1 MQICRFCGKL
11 IPTEKTY
18 DPGELWI
25 CKECEDKHKRE
36 RIDVT
41 GRELIEWIQKNH
53 AEDLIVHIRNTGG
66 NEVESSEP
74 DLKCSVV
81 YEKDGQERLDR
92 YIMI

>member
-36 RIDVT
+36 RKAMFFEWLIDGVCRMILVCLAV
-41 GRELIEWIQKNH
+41 GIAGFFASVAVILI
-53 AEDLIVHIRNTGG
+53 G
-66 NEVESSEP
+66 
-74 DLKCSVV
+74 
-81 YEKDGQERLDR
+81 EK
-92 YIMI
+92 MKWW